1 MAASGE
7 TQRIWIV
14 RAGSGSSPRTVS
26 GSHPV
31 QRLRTEPLISQR
43 PESHRLHRFHRS
55 GQPMAAP
62 GDTRRCWI
70 LLVNSGLPPGTV
82 SLSRAPI
89 LVPSVKSV
97 AFPSSVCAICGT
109 HIGRD
114 DRRGI
119 GPDAQKNGGVGFRTC
134 KVAARRE
141 PYLSHV
147 PQFWSLL

>member
-1 MAASGE
+1 
-7 TQRIWIV
+7 
-14 RAGSGSSPRTVS
+14 
-26 GSHPV
+26 
-31 QRLRTEPLISQR
+31 
-43 PESHRLHRFHRS
+43 
-55 GQPMAAP
+55 MAAP

-119 GPDAQKNGGVGFRTC
+119 GPDAQKNGGVGFRAC

-147 PQFWSLL
+147 PNFGPFCEICVICGFPLSNLCNLWQIALQKMKRRNSRLLHPKLSSNPFLSPVAFR